1 MQYKQNNTNQFYSSE
16 LFKAVQTS
24 DIFPDSKTFCDYIPN
39 FPLEEIERKYL
50 QYSKTLNFN
59 LNHFV
64 KENFANNSLLSID
77 YQSDNSKLIEQHL
90 EELWKILTREPS
102 KAEGSLIELP
112 FPYIVPGGRFQDRQ

>member
-59 LNHFV
+59 L
-64 KENFANNSLLSID
+64 
-77 YQSDNSKLIEQHL
+77 
-90 EELWKILTREPS
+90 
-102 KAEGSLIELP
+102 
-112 FPYIVPGGRFQDRQ
+112 